1 MIFVLQYL
9 LLKFVSRY
17 YENWVVKSWGYS
29 QIERLLLLHRAVRCT
44 CILGDNKGWKKIKVS
59 QRPGETFGIVIWYKD
74 DNHPLRLDRTPR
86 SSSFFLLATQ
96 LSSTILHVHIAQPT
110 TGPRCWFRGE
120 TRRLSLS
127 LSRNRGPHTR
137 EKRISWL
144 GTKRDV
150 DESKARSF
158 IPRLSLEISK
168 KTYISNIKVFNFAI
182 QNFETLFFSRWNSSE
197 ANFALH

>member
-1 MIFVLQYL
+1 MSYSIIEYL
-9 LLKFVSRY
+9 NLEKFVIIHDLRS
-17 YENWVVKSWGYS
+17 
-29 QIERLLLLHRAVRCT
+29 AVFIIKIRFEILWKLGRKELGIFSNREIVTFALSCT
-44 CILGDNKGWKKIKVS
+44 MYLEIIKDEKKIKVS

-150 DESKARSF
+150 DESSKARSF
-158 IPRLSLEISK
+158 IPRLSLEIK
-168 KTYISNIKVFNFAI
+168 KHIFPI
-182 QNFETLFFSRWNSSE
+182 
-197 ANFALH
+197 

>member
-127 LSRNRGPHTR
+127 LSLVIEDRTHVRR
-137 EKRISWL
+137 EF
-144 GTKRDV
+144 RD
-150 DESKARSF
+150 SGQK
-158 IPRLSLEISK
+158 
-168 KTYISNIKVFNFAI
+168 
-182 QNFETLFFSRWNSSE
+182 ETLMNRKLGHLFPVYLSKSLKKHIFPI
-197 ANFALH
+197 